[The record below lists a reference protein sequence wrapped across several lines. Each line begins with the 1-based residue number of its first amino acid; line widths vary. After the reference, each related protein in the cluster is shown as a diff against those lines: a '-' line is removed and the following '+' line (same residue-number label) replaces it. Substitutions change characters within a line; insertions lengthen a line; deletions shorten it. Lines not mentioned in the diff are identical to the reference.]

1 MTLLEVNG
9 LHAGYGR
16 KQVLSDVHFSA
27 DSHELIGILGAN
39 GSGKSTL
46 LKSLCGILPC
56 QGKICICGSELQ
68 SLRPRQLAQVCRY
81 IPQRCGITIDMS
93 LTDVV
98 LMGFN
103 PQLGLLAYPDES
115 MKRQAEAALET
126 VGLGDRRHVNFQTLS
141 EGQKQLCILARTL
154 LLDRGVLLLD
164 EPESALD
171 FRERYR
177 LLGLVR
183 DWVQQREGCAVVTL
197 HDPQLAMNTCDRLLM
212 MRNGSIIDVIFPRE
226 DSTEKLQAAL
236 CEVFGAL
243 SLHRCRSQSGAEQLV
258 LLKEE

>member
-16 KQVLSDVHFSA
+16 RQVLSDVHFSA
-27 DSHELIGILGAN
+27 DSHEMIGILGAN
-39 GSGKSTL
+39 GCGKSTL

-56 QGKICICGSELQ
+56 QGEIRICGSELQ
-68 SLRPRQLAQVCRY
+68 SLRPKQLARLCRY
-81 IPQRCGITIDMS
+81 IPQRCGITIDLS
-93 LTDVV
+93 LMDVV

-103 PQLGLLAYPDES
+103 PQLGLLAYPDDA
-115 MKRQAEAALET
+115 MKRRAEAALKE
-126 VGLGDRRHVNFQTLS
+126 VGLEGRKHANFQTLS

-154 LLDRGVLLLD
+154 LLERGVLLLD

-177 LLGLVR
+177 LLGMVR
-183 DWVQQREGCAVVTL
+183 AWLQQREGCAVVTL
-197 HDPQLAMNTCDRLLM
+197 HDPQLALNTCDRLLLM
-212 MRNGSIIDVIFPRE
+212 KNGSVTDIISPRD
-226 DSTEKLQAAL
+226 DSMEKLQTAL

-243 SLHRCRSQSGAEQLV
+243 SLHRCRSHSGHEQLV

>member
-16 KQVLSDVHFSA
+16 RQVLSDVHFSA
-27 DSHELIGILGAN
+27 DSHEMIGILGAN
-39 GSGKSTL
+39 GCGKTTL
-46 LKSLCGILPC
+46 LKALCGILPS
-56 QGKICICGSELQ
+56 QGAIRICGSELQ
-68 SLRPRQLAQVCRY
+68 SLRPRQLARLCRY
-81 IPQRCGITIDMS
+81 IPQRSGITIDLS

-103 PQLGLLAYPDES
+103 PQLGLLSYPDET

-126 VGLGDRRHVNFQTLS
+126 VGLADRRHTNFQALS
-141 EGQKQLCILARTL
+141 EGQKQLCLLARTL
-154 LLDRGVLLLD
+154 LLERGVQLLD

-171 FRERYR
+171 LRERYR

-183 DWVQQREGCAVVTL
+183 TWLQQREGCAVVTL
-197 HDPQLAMNTCDRLLM
+197 HDPQLALNTCDRLLL
-212 MRNGSIIDVIFPRE
+212 MRNGSIADVISPAE
-226 DSTEKLQAAL
+226 DSLEQLQAAL
-236 CEVFGAL
+236 CGVFGAL
-243 SLHRCRSQSGAEQLV
+243 SLHRCRSRSGHEQLV